1 MSIDRT
7 LTPII
12 ARLYAENPAITTAR
26 AAELAHHE
34 LSQLRPHE
42 ARTFV
47 YELTREAIKQKC
59 RQYYGRQR
67 RDALRHL
74 RALAGADADSI
85 GVHLQMKLPLP
96 DVDFAPTL
104 GEATVAILNR
114 ATAYLRQMEHTTG
127 EQAKR
132 LEALADALDAAGT
145 LTGETDLTVGAA
157 TARGLLNWGSIAA

>member
-1 MSIDRT
+1 MGLDRT

-26 AAELAHHE
+26 AAELAHRE
-34 LSQLRPHE
+34 LAALRPDE
-42 ARTFV
+42 ARGYV
-47 YELTREAIKQKC
+47 HELTREAIKQKC
-59 RQYYGRQR
+59 RQFYGRQR
-67 RDALRHL
+67 REALRHL

-104 GEATVAILNR
+104 GEATVPMLTR

-127 EQAKR
+127 EQARR
-132 LEALADALDAAGT
+132 LEALADALRGAGE
-145 LTGETDLTVGAA
+145 LINEPELTVGAA
-157 TARGLLNWGSIAA
+157 TARGLLHWGSIAA